1 MTSMARNV
9 MRSIPITEDAHDS
22 PVTIFRDRIA
32 TRNEEHAKAFPRAA
46 ALEAQVLYRLHEEIN
61 GEAVNLR
68 GVRSAQ
74 GFRLALQGEK
84 NFTLSDLCRLAT
96 SPTREARTA
105 VKAAVQEIAARLG
118 YELVATDAKAM
129 EAHEA
134 LAGVAQSAGN
144 LTANIA
150 MALANDG
157 RIDEHEARGLESDLD
172 EAQKTIDRVRATVRT
187 ARAQEK

>member
-9 MRSIPITEDAHDS
+9 MRSVPITEDAQDS
-22 PVTIFRDRIA
+22 PTQLFRERIA
-32 TRNEEHAKAFPRAA
+32 ARNEEHAKAFPRAA

-134 LAGVAQSAGN
+134 VGGMAQAIGS
-144 LTANIA
+144 LTANA
-150 MALANDG
+150 LAALANDG
-157 RIDEHEARGLESDLD
+157 RIDSEEARGLQQDTEA
-172 EAQKTIDRVRATVRT
+172 AQKTLDRVKATVRV
-187 ARAQEK
+187 ALAQEK